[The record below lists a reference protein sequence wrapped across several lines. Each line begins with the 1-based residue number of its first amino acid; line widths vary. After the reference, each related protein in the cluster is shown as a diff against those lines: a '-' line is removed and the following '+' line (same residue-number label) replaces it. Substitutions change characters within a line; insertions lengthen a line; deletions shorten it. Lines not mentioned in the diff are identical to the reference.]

1 MSAQNPA
8 GESAADELKIEE
20 GRRLARRMYP
30 PRLLGVML
38 SAVCIGGGL
47 WEVGAPAWVWALLV
61 LNALVWPHLAYPIAR
76 RARDPWRAELRNL
89 MFDSACGGAWIAA
102 MHFSLAPSVVLVA
115 VLAMD
120 KAAVGGTKFLLRCIA
135 AQVAAA
141 ALVAFAAGI
150 EPQLNQSG
158 LVARLSSVPL
168 LLCYP
173 VMVGCTAYRLARRVR
188 RQNRELREL
197 SATDGLTGLPHHS
210 AWQRAVEREFA
221 RARRYG
227 QPAAVLMLDLD
238 HFKSINDIHGHAIG
252 DAVLRA
258 VAGILSQML
267 RAQDVAGRYGG
278 EEFGLLLPGTSQAG
292 AEAMAERIRARLDSR
307 VMIPER
313 GLRVTTS
320 IGCAALEP
328 GDLSPAA
335 WIARADRALYRA
347 KAAGR
352 NRWVS
357 DAVAA

>member
-1 MSAQNPA
+1 MSALMTA

-20 GRRLARRMYP
+20 GRRLARRMYL

-47 WEVGAPAWVWALLV
+47 WEVGAPGWVWALLF
-61 LNALVWPHLAYPIAR
+61 LNALVWPHIASLIAR

-102 MHFSLAPSVVLVA
+102 MHFSLAPSLVLVA
-115 VLAMD
+115 VQAMD
-120 KAAVGGTKFLLRCIA
+120 KAAAGGTKLLARCLA
-135 AQVAAA
+135 AQLAAA

-150 EPQLNQSG
+150 EPQLKQSG
-158 LVARLSSVPL
+158 PAARFSSAPL

-173 VMVGCTAYRLARRVR
+173 VMVGCTAYRLGRRVR
-188 RQNRELREL
+188 RQNVELRAL
-197 SATDGLTGLPHHS
+197 SATDALTGLPHHT

-221 RARRYG
+221 RARRYN

-238 HFKSINDIHGHAIG
+238 HFKAINDVHGHATG

-258 VAGILSQML
+258 VGEILSQLL

-278 EEFGLLLPGTSQAG
+278 EEFGLLLPGTTQAG
-292 AEAMAERIRARLDSR
+292 AEAIAERIRARLDSR
-307 VMIPER
+307 VMIPEH

-328 GDLSPAA
+328 RDASATA

-357 DAVAA
+357 DALAA

>member
-1 MSAQNPA
+1 MSTEMTA
-8 GESAADELKIEE
+8 GESAADELRIEE
-20 GRRLARRMYP
+20 GKRLARRMYL
-30 PRLLGVML
+30 PRLLGVSL

-61 LNALVWPHLAYPIAR
+61 LNALVWPHIACLISR

-89 MFDSACGGAWIAA
+89 MFDSACGGAWIVA
-102 MHFSLAPSVVLVA
+102 MHFSLAPSLVLVA
-115 VLAMD
+115 VQAMD
-120 KAAVGGTKFLLRCIA
+120 KAAAGGTKLLARCLA
-135 AQVAAA
+135 AQLAAVV
-141 ALVAFAAGI
+141 LVALAAGI
-150 EPQLNQSG
+150 EPQLKESG
-158 LVARLSSVPL
+158 PAARFGSAPL

-173 VMVGCTAYRLARRVR
+173 VMVGCTAYRLGRRVR
-188 RQNRELREL
+188 RQNHELRAL
-197 SATDGLTGLPHHS
+197 SATDALTGLPHHT

-238 HFKSINDIHGHAIG
+238 HFKSINDVHGHGTG
-252 DAVLRA
+252 DAVLRE
-258 VAGILSQML
+258 VAGILGQLL

-292 AEAMAERIRARLDSR
+292 AEAIAERIRARLDSR
-307 VMIPER
+307 VMIPEH

-320 IGCAALEP
+320 IGCAALQP
-328 GDLSPAA
+328 GDASAAA

-357 DAVAA
+357 DAIAA

>member
-1 MSAQNPA
+1 MEIPA
-8 GESAADELKIEE
+8 GESAAQELEVEE
-20 GRRLARRMYP
+20 GKRFARRMYA
-30 PRLLGVML
+30 PRLLGVAL
-38 SAVCIGGGL
+38 GAVCIGGGL
-47 WEVGAPAWVWALLV
+47 WEVGAAPWLWALLA
-61 LNALVWPHLAYPIAR
+61 LNAFVWPHLAYRLAR
-76 RARDPWRAELRNL
+76 RARDPIRAELRNL
-89 MFDSACGGAWIAA
+89 VLDSACGGAWIAA
-102 MHFSLAPSVVLVA
+102 MHFSLAPSAVLVA
-115 VLAMD
+115 VLAMGA
-120 KAAVGGTKFLLRCIA
+120 AAVGGTKHLARCLA
-135 AQVAAA
+135 AQLAAA
-141 ALVAFAAGI
+141 ALVALAAGI
-150 EPQLNQSG
+150 EPQLKLSG
-158 LVARLSSVPL
+158 PVARFGSAPL

-197 SATDGLTGLPHHS
+197 SATDPLTGLPHHT

-238 HFKSINDIHGHAIG
+238 HFKSINDIHGHATG

-258 VAGILSQML
+258 VAGILGQLL

-278 EEFGLLLPGTSQAG
+278 EEFGLLLPETSRAG
-292 AEAMAERIRARLDSR
+292 AEAIAERIRARLDSR
-307 VMIPER
+307 VMIPEH

-328 GDLSPAA
+328 GDTSAAA

-352 NRWVS
+352 NRWLS